1 MSAIGIVIGV
11 FRGGCQVV
19 HEDRVVELRLL
30 GRHAHSSLSLAV
42 GDELRFD
49 PEKGVVEE
57 RLPRRTELARLR
69 PLAGRRERDPSRRQV
84 IAANV
89 DRVAIVTA
97 CAEPP
102 FRSGAVDRFL
112 LAARAGGLDA
122 LLVVNKIDLLSG
134 EELPD
139 EIEAYRGILPVFPT
153 SATAKRG
160 LDALRAA
167 LAGSRTVLAGH
178 SGVGKSSL
186 LNALE
191 PELRLETGELRER
204 SRKGRHTTTRSSWIR
219 LTGGA
224 VVVDTPG
231 VREIA
236 SGPVPAEFLDLV
248 YLDLAELA
256 PGCRFRDCR
265 HDREPDCAV
274 RAAIECR
281 ALHPGRLTSYRT
293 LRDEIGS

>member
-1 MSAIGIVIGV
+1 MSAVGIVIGV

-19 HEDRVVELRLL
+19 HDDSVVELRLL

-69 PLAGRRERDPSRRQV
+69 PQGGRREHDPSRRQV

-89 DRVAIVTA
+89 ERVAIVAA
-97 CAEPP
+97 CSEPP
-102 FRSGAVDRFL
+102 YRSGAVARVM

-122 LLVVNKIDLLSG
+122 LLVVNKIDLLPEG
-134 EELPD
+134 ALPG
-139 EIEAYRGILPVFPT
+139 EIEAYRSILPIFPT
-153 SATAKRG
+153 SATEKRG
-160 LDALRAA
+160 LEALRGA
-167 LAGSRTVLAGH
+167 LAGARTVLAGH

-191 PELRLETGELRER
+191 PELRLETGDVRER
-204 SRKGRHTTTRSSWIR
+204 SHKGRHTTTRASWIR
-219 LTGGA
+219 LAGGA

-236 SGPVPAEFLDLV
+236 SGPVPVELLDQV
-248 YLDLAELA
+248 
-256 PGCRFRDCR
+256 
-265 HDREPDCAV
+265 
-274 RAAIECR
+274 
-281 ALHPGRLTSYRT
+281 
-293 LRDEIGS
+293 